1 MEPEQ
6 LHGGVM
12 NFRQEQRNKSF
23 PAESVVRVGTPVVC
37 VYPMGIDRKAECL
50 PVKAIY
56 CCPGTLENVL
66 LLTSDATKLR
76 MLQRQ
81 EY

>member
-6 LHGGVM
+6 LHGGVT
-12 NFRQEQRNKSF
+12 NFRQEQKNKSF
-23 PAESVVRVGTPVVC
+23 PAESIVRVGSPLVC

-56 CCPGTLENVL
+56 YCPGTLENVL
-66 LLTSDATKLR
+66 QQTSDATKLR
-76 MLQRQ
+76 KIQRQ
-81 EY
+81 E